1 MMIRIIMLCSLLLVS
16 GAMIAQEKESVPT
29 QEKSGDEGPVKL
41 KKKKASTVEPQEKP
55 KDPAIVPSDKNK
67 PESNPEKKKDKDKD
81 QDQGPQPPKEM
92 DQPKDN
98 LEEEEIF
105 GRIGKNLKDVDD
117 RLGNLELGE
126 ATLQK
131 QRDILEDIDKL
142 LKKNQNNQ
150 KDSQQSQSKS
160 SSKSESSNKQ
170 PKGSPDNQDSNSN
183 DSDKGQG
190 QDKQKQGGPKQG
202 QQGEDSGK
210 QQKQGGQGKADPD
223 GKPNAGKGQP
233 KDMQGKGDKG
243 SSEKSEVAN
252 QGKGDDTNSKS
263 GDGGKSDPSK
273 DKVNP
278 AADVFK
284 EAWGHLPETLRAELN
299 AYGVPNQFMDRYDE
313 MIRKYYAKV
322 AEKGSRK
329 K

>member
-1 MMIRIIMLCSLLLVS
+1 MRIRIIMLFSLLLLS
-16 GAMIAQEKESVPT
+16 GAMIAQEKEAVPA
-29 QEKSGDEGPVKL
+29 QDKSGNEPPLKL
-41 KKKKASTVEPQEKP
+41 KKKKATPDASQDKP
-55 KDPAIVPSDKNK
+55 KDSAIVPSDKNK
-67 PESNPEKKKDKDKD
+67 PEINPEKKKEKSSRPEKD
-81 QDQGPQPPKEM
+81 M
-92 DQPKDN
+92 DLPKDN

-105 GRIGKNLKDVDD
+105 GRIGKNLKDVDE

-126 ATLQK
+126 TTLQK

-142 LKKNQNNQ
+142 LKKNQNSQ

-170 PKGSPDNQDSNSN
+170 SKGSPDNQDANSK
-183 DSDKGQG
+183 DSEKG
-190 QDKQKQGGPKQG
+190 QDKQKQGGNKQD
-202 QQGEDSGK
+202 QQGADSGK
-210 QQKQGGQGKADPD
+210 QQKQGATGKADPD
-223 GKPNAGKGQP
+223 GKPDAGKGQP

-243 SSEKSEVAN
+243 ASEKSEVAN
-252 QGKGDDTNSKS
+252 QGKGGDQDSKS
-263 GDGGKSDPSK
+263 GNGGKSDSSK
-273 DKVNP
+273 DKLNP
-278 AADVFK
+278 AADVFR

-322 AEKGSRK
+322 AEKGARK

>member
-41 KKKKASTVEPQEKP
+41 KKKKPLPVEPQEKP
-55 KDPAIVPSDKNK
+55 KDSVVPPVDKNK
-67 PESNPEKKKDKDKD
+67 PESNPEKKKEKVASPEKV
-81 QDQGPQPPKEM
+81 M

-142 LKKNQNNQ
+142 LKKNQSNQ
-150 KDSQQSQSKS
+150 SQSNQSQSKS

-170 PKGSPDNQDSNSN
+170 PKGSPENHQ
-183 DSDKGQG
+183 
-190 QDKQKQGGPKQG
+190 
-202 QQGEDSGK
+202 
-210 QQKQGGQGKADPD
+210 AD
-223 GKPNAGKGQP
+223 
-233 KDMQGKGDKG
+233 
-243 SSEKSEVAN
+243 
-252 QGKGDDTNSKS
+252 
-263 GDGGKSDPSK
+263 
-273 DKVNP
+273 
-278 AADVFK
+278 
-284 EAWGHLPETLRAELN
+284 
-299 AYGVPNQFMDRYDE
+299 
-313 MIRKYYAKV
+313 
-322 AEKGSRK
+322 
-329 K
+329 

>member
-1 MMIRIIMLCSLLLVS
+1 MMIRIIMLCSLLLLS
-16 GAMIAQEKESVPT
+16 GAMIAQEKEAVPT

-41 KKKKASTVEPQEKP
+41 KKKKPLPVEPQEKP
-55 KDPAIVPSDKNK
+55 KDPVIVPSDKNK
-67 PESNPEKKKDKDKD
+67 PESNPEKKKEKGASPEKV
-81 QDQGPQPPKEM
+81 M

-142 LKKNQNNQ
+142 LKKNQSNQ
-150 KDSQQSQSKS
+150 SQSNQSQSKS

-170 PKGSPDNQDSNSN
+170 PKGSPDNQDSNAN
-183 DSDKGQG
+183 DSDKG

-202 QQGEDSGK
+202 QQGADSGK
-210 QQKQGGQGKADPD
+210 QQKQGAPDKAD
-223 GKPNAGKGQP
+223 AGKGQP

-252 QGKGDDTNSKS
+252 QGKGDDKNSKS

-322 AEKGSRK
+322 AEKGARK